1 MLTKS
6 EILAKLSELKP
17 ILYREYAVKEIG
29 LFGSYSNNTFDEESD
44 IDILIEDSLEN
55 RKNLRQA
62 FLEIGIGDIPAI
74 ETMLFLPGW
83 TDFSLFFGIR
93 LDVMTSIKGLED
105 QTFDV
110 LLEKATI
117 VMLNEIPIYFID
129 YQSLIVAKKATNRLK
144 DQLDLEQLGEIKPE
158 E

>member
-1 MLTKS
+1 MIT
-6 EILAKLSELKP
+6 EFAIIWEKLH
-17 ILYREYAVKEIG
+17 
-29 LFGSYSNNTFDEESD
+29 SNNVKYLIIGGLAVNIYGYTRNTGD